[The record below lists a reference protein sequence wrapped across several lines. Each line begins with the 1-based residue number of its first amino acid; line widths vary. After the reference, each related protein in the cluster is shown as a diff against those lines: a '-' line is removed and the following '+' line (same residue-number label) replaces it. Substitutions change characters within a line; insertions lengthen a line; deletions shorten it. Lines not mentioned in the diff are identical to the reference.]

1 MNKALIAKVLS
12 IFFLSA
18 TKFLW
23 APGTAIVAGF
33 SVFHTIFITSIGG
46 MCGVSFFYFF
56 GAIVIERIEKWRLRS
71 SLKKTGNKPKV
82 FTRRN
87 RRIIRMKLSF
97 GLIGLVIITPCLLS
111 IPIGCAIAA
120 KFYRHN
126 KLTYPLLLVST
137 VLWSILLTVVV
148 SLIES
153 NITSSF

>member
-1 MNKALIAKVLS
+1 MDKALIAKILS
-12 IFFLSA
+12 VIFLSA

-23 APGTAIVAGF
+23 APGTSIVAGF
-33 SVFHTIFITSIGG
+33 SVFHTIFITSLGG

-56 GAIVIERIEKWRLRS
+56 GTIAIERIEKWRLRR
-71 SLKKTGNKPKV
+71 SLKKTGMKPKV

-97 GLIGLVIITPCLLS
+97 GLIGLAVITPCILS
-111 IPIGCAIAA
+111 IPIGCAVAA

-126 KLTYPLLLVST
+126 RYTYPLLLIST
-137 VLWSILLTVVV
+137 ILWSILLTVVV

-153 NITSSF
+153 NITP

>member
-1 MNKALIAKVLS
+1 MDKALIAKILS

-23 APGTAIVAGF
+23 APGTAIVSGF
-33 SVFHTIFITSIGG
+33 SVFHTIIITSLGG
-46 MCGVSFFYFF
+46 MVGISFFYFF
-56 GAIVIERIEKWRLRS
+56 GTIAIQRIEKWRLRK
-71 SLKKTGNKPKV
+71 SLKKTGMKPRV

-97 GLIGLVIITPCLLS
+97 GLIGLVIITPCILS
-111 IPIGCAIAA
+111 IPIGCAVAA

-126 KLTYPLLLVST
+126 RYTYPLLLVST
-137 VLWSILLTVVV
+137 ILWSILLTVVV

-153 NITSSF
+153 NLIP